1 LDQGIAYMV
10 VTIRDG
16 EIVEMQGCADRTA
29 AMSYAQALSLLAT

>member
-1 LDQGIAYMV
+1 MV

-29 AMSYAQALSLLAT
+29 AMSYAQALSVPAA